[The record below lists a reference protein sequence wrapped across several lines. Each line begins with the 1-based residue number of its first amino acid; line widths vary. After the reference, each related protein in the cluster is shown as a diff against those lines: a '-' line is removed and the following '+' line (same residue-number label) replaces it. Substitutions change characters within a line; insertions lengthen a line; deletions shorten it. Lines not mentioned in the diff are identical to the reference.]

1 MIDVASGYG
10 WINTSYILLSFII
23 FFVFYLKGLSSSLY
37 DLLAFGLLL
46 LVALPLSGLLSN
58 SISLISTSQFSPG
71 SLGSLSASYV
81 NQAIWFI
88 LLFMLGSVGL
98 FILKKPLLQR
108 LPFKLNRK
116 LDKALSFLISGTFVF
131 ILGTLMSAALLSP
144 VFANGEHVIENSL
157 LSVFKS
163 TGASLVK
170 TINEEVKEV
179 GIITKLIEKT
189 PLTPEDQDDIVSILV
204 SFKLPEDVA
213 TTLSKYP
220 LNLEVTQEEKTRLL
234 EYAQEEGL
242 TLEDVRTFLKS
253 LGLSDEVVEELMSNA
268 K

>member
-1 MIDVASGYG
+1 MIDVASSYM
-10 WINTSYILLSFII
+10 WINTTFIVLSFII

-46 LVALPLSGLLSN
+46 LITLPLSSALAN
-58 SISLISTSQFSPG
+58 SIGLVSAAQFSEG
-71 SLGSLSASYV
+71 ALGTLTASFV
-81 NQAIWFI
+81 NQVIWFV
-88 LLFMLGSVGL
+88 LLFIIGSVIF
-98 FILKKPLLQR
+98 FILKKPLLKR
-108 LPFKLNRK
+108 LPFKINRK

-131 ILGTLMSAALLSP
+131 LLGTFMSAALLTP
-144 VFANGEHVIENSL
+144 IFANGEQVIDNSFL
-157 LSVFKS
+157 HFFKAS
-163 TGASLVK
+163 GASMVN

-179 GIITKLIEKT
+179 GIITKLIEQT
-189 PLTPEDQDDIVSILV
+189 PLTIEDQPEIIKILV

-220 LNLEVTQEEKTRLL
+220 LKQEVTQEEKTRLL

-253 LGLSDEVVEELMSNA
+253 LGLGDDVIEELISNA
-268 K
+268 N